1 MNKHLKH
8 LIVAFLLPGII
19 LAARRYTSLTRLKAY
34 VSDER
39 ESNSL
44 ACAMYIKND
53 SDHIVKRYQSINN

>member
-1 MNKHLKH
+1 MKLYTLYCHDASTNMYC
-8 LIVAFLLPGII
+8 
-19 LAARRYTSLTRLKAY
+19 AARRYTSLTRLKNY

-53 SDHIVKRYQSINN
+53 SEHIVKRYKSINN